1 MQMWWAV
8 CCVAVVVGSV
18 YADAA
23 PASSELSHSIDWTQ
37 LEPAPDD
44 ESIEYALSP
53 GGRYPSA
60 PWLYLL
66 ADVPRDSQEEVGRIK
81 RRMPSLSID
90 LPMSVL
96 RNKLSLEKD
105 RKIHA
110 LRAAANRDFL
120 NDIGKRGFLW
130 SSAVNTDTY

>member
-66 ADVPRDSQEEVGRIK
+66 ADVPRDSQVPVKEKMARS
-81 RRMPSLSID
+81 RRSYV
-90 LPMSVL
+90 SVNPAVEL
-96 RNKLSLEKD
+96 LQRGAYNNYMERLA
-105 RKIHA
+105 H
-110 LRAAANRDFL
+110 ANRDFL
-120 NDIGKRGFLW
+120 NCIGKRDPW
-130 SSAVNTDTY
+130 SNPDCKMKA